1 MPTFLWFY
9 VGGLTAALV
18 VGFIFYF
25 VVGAYCGP
33 LLRKLFGDQGGY
45 LWGRTFRI
53 MLVTSALVGG
63 LSTQW
68 YGCRGYEDYA
78 DIERSP
84 KRMFQKSTEQVAS
97 ATDYATGF
105 LLLAAN
111 VAVIAYAVLGR
122 GKAPADGPAAV
133 ERRASPSQDA
143 LQSRPWPQDR

>member
-9 VGGLTAALV
+9 VGGLMAALV

-33 LLRKLFGDQGGY
+33 LLQRLFGDQGGY

-68 YGCRGYEDYA
+68 YGCHGYEDYA
-78 DIERSP
+78 DVERSP
-84 KRMFQKSTEQVAS
+84 KLMFQKSTEQVGS
-97 ATDYATGF
+97 ATNYATGF
-105 LLLAAN
+105 LLIAAN
-111 VAVIAYAVLGR
+111 VAVIAYAILR
-122 GKAPADGPAAV
+122 HGKAPADGPTAA
-133 ERRASPSQDA
+133 ERRASPSQEA
-143 LQSRPWPQDR
+143 LQPRPGPQAR